1 MSLKPSLFGVV
12 ALTLVALLSAGC
24 SDNGSGQVLY
34 VDAEFDPPTTADTF
48 TGVNEASPAVAQTFT
63 VLATGR
69 FEEFW
74 IVINDGPSADSGIV
88 RLTVRPVNAMGEPD
102 PDESTSIIRAID
114 VDTSTLPGTLVE
126 EFSEFFVGDD
136 PRRNVQ
142 AGEVYAIV
150 VEFISRTT
158 SNDTLEIATLLG
170 QAGDPYADGSGATGQ
185 SGVGFTLNNND
196 YFFRTF
202 SLR

>member
-1 MSLKPSLFGVV
+1 M
-12 ALTLVALLSAGC
+12 
-24 SDNGSGQVLY
+24 
-34 VDAEFDPPTTADTF
+34 
-48 TGVNEASPAVAQTFT
+48 
-63 VLATGR
+63 
-69 FEEFW
+69 
-74 IVINDGPSADSGIV
+74 INDGPSADAGIV
-88 RLTVRPVNAMGEPD
+88 RITVRPVNAMGEPD
-102 PDESTSIIRAID
+102 PDESSSIIRAID

-126 EFSEFFVGDD
+126 EFTEFFVGDD
-136 PRRNVQ
+136 PRRNVE

-158 SNDTLEIATLLG
+158 ANDTLEIATLLG
-170 QAGDPYADGSGATGQ
+170 QAGNPYPDGSGATGQ